1 MKRLLT
7 LLLGLV
13 VVGGAIWWFRDSLP
27 LPGGGTVATEVSP
40 EAAEDAEEK
49 LLSLRSG
56 GEEIR
61 LNSAE
66 LSSLLIYR
74 RPEWAPEAVRSPLI
88 RMEGDTLRMAATI
101 PTAGIPSHPDLDRI
115 RGLLPDSARLEV
127 AGRVRT
133 LHGGRAALDVRAVEL
148 AGIPVP
154 ERYYPPMLE
163 RFGRSGTTGLRPTEL
178 DLPLP
183 PGVSEVRVE
192 NGFLVL
198 IP

>member
-1 MKRLLT
+1 MKRLLMFLLV
-7 LLLGLV
+7 LLLA
-13 VVGGAIWWFRDSLP
+13 GGALWWFRDALP
-27 LPGGGTVATEVSP
+27 LPGGGFATEVSP

-49 LLSLRSG
+49 LLSLRPG
-56 GEEIR
+56 GDEIR

-74 RPEWAPEAVRSPLI
+74 RPEWAPESVRSPVVQ
-88 RMEGDTLRMAATI
+88 MEGDTLRVAATI
-101 PTAGIPSHPDLDRI
+101 PTAGIPSHPDVDRI

-127 AGRVRT
+127 AGGVRM
-133 LHGGRAALDVRAVEL
+133 LGGGRAALDVREVEL
-148 AGIPVP
+148 AGIPIP

-163 RFGRSGTTGLRPTEL
+163 RFGRSGANDLQPNEL